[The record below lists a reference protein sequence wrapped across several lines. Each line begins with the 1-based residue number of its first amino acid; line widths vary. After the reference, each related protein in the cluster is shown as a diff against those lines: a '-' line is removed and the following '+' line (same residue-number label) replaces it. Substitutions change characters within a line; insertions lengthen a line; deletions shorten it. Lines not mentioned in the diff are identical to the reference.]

1 MFELS
6 RSGTSGRMI
15 DDQHHDGSSVSVR
28 KVKKRIAYWFI
39 IFVNIASSAV
49 VCPLELL
56 SH

>member
-6 RSGTSGRMI
+6 HSGTSGRMT